1 MQICFLILFAH
12 NFELNI
18 DAVTANKPFKT
29 TVLGDFNI
37 SSNLW
42 SKGDK
47 TSCEGYKIDAETSQF
62 RLQQLINQPSPHVAS
77 SSSCIGIIFK

>member
-1 MQICFLILFAH
+1 MFLDIVAH

-29 TVLGDFNI
+29 VVLGDFNI

-42 SKGDK
+42 FKGGDK
-47 TSCEGYKIDAETSQF
+47 TSCEGYKIDAKTSQF
-62 RLQQLINQPSPHVAS
+62 RLQKLIIEPSPHVAS